1 MQRVSSNLTLALKIF
16 LPTVWV
22 TFFGLFTIAILFAE
36 NANLPFGGGNFI
48 RVGFL
53 VGFLLFLLL
62 MYVSVLRLKRVE
74 FGDDGIYISNYFK
87 TYRYKYI
94 DIESIKESDY
104 LILKIAVIKLKEK
117 GQLGLK
123 LPFVI
128 SSVHY
133 DDFIKNHPSYFEHLS

>member
-36 NANLPFGGGNFI
+36 NANLPFGGGTLI
-48 RVGFL
+48 RLSFL
-53 VGFLLFLLL
+53 VGFLLFLFL

-74 FGDDGIYISNYFK
+74 FGDDGIYVSNYFK

-104 LILKIAVIKLKEK
+104 LILKVAVIKLKEK

-123 LPFVI
+123 LPFII
-128 SSVHY
+128 SGVHY